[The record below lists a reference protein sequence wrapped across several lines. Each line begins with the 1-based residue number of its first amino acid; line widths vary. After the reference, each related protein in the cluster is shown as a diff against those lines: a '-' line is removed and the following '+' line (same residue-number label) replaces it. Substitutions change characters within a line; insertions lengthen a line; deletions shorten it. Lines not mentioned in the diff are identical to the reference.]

1 MNNEKEKEQSIDE
14 MLINLDQILHQMEND
29 ELSLEETFAFYEQG
43 GYNITVPASW
53 LLWVTL
59 ACMCE
64 SLQAFLL
71 PKKVSKGYVFDF
83 HIFVEFA

>member
-43 GYNITVPASW
+43 VRQIQQCRKELDQVEKKMQILTFEG
-53 LLWVTL
+53 TL
-59 ACMCE
+59 E
-64 SLQAFLL
+64 
-71 PKKVSKGYVFDF
+71 
-83 HIFVEFA
+83 EF